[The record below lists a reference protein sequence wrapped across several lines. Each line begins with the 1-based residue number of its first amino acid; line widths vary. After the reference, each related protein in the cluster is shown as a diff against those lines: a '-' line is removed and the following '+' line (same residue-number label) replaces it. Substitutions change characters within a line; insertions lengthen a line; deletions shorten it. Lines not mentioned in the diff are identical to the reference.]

1 MWVKIES
8 YPFDSATLKSL
19 TKNNFIGEIVLQT
32 RLEKVG
38 GEKVEIVKYTILCSS
53 LSEKGGQ
60 SLERGVG
67 AK

>member
-19 TKNNFIGEIVLQT
+19 TKSNFIGEIVLQT

-38 GEKVEIVKYTILCSS
+38 CERVEIERYTILCSS
-53 LSEKGGQ
+53 LSEKEGQ